1 VRSSAILAF
10 AAAACVLAASGC
22 GRELPTG
29 EVAKFSGNIAR
40 EYTIGSVVGD
50 ELIDSLQGVWMSNTT
65 SGASLTIIDDRIR
78 YGAWRHGIWAM
89 NHDWTYRVTDS
100 RIALRDSA
108 TGALRGHLAV
118 TLSDEWKDLALPLKF
133 ECISADCGSAG
144 ALLFVRWGKIDESG
158 NWLGG

>member
-1 VRSSAILAF
+1 MRRLLLCLA
-10 AAAACVLAASGC
+10 LAALFLATSCSPATSPSG
-22 GRELPTG
+22 GTDPIGNAELDG
-29 EVAKFSGNIAR
+29 EFNADSGHF
-40 EYTIGSVVGD
+40 T
-50 ELIDSLQGVWMSNTT
+50 
-65 SGASLTIIDDRIR
+65 LTIIDDRIR